1 MQLRKLKTQQ
11 AVVGLNTRRQRLYLD
26 HRADATRNESLEQ
39 AASVN
44 PFMHGRRNYQPK
56 DIDQL
61 LQGNS
66 AEENAALRGIAARIV
81 EQQLGAEPAPGAIDV
96 TLPERGQIVTFTRS
110 LQVDGGAPLEL
121 RLGVEKI
128 TRVNRPLAVMLVLSV
143 VTIAAVVTRRRVEG
157 AA

>member
-1 MQLRKLKTQQ
+1 M
-11 AVVGLNTRRQRLYLD
+11 
-26 HRADATRNESLEQ
+26 
-39 AASVN
+39 
-44 PFMHGRRNYQPK
+44 
-56 DIDQL
+56 
-61 LQGNS
+61 
-66 AEENAALRGIAARIV
+66 